1 MPENKART
9 LVLLD
14 FDGTLLEGDIF
25 AAFLKL
31 RLKSLR
37 MKIRAL
43 RAVPFLLAYKLGLM
57 SNSRSKEAV
66 FKVLFKGESESYF
79 RSEVAA
85 FWQKRGTQLN
95 PSIHPKIEAYKKEG
109 AELCIVSANF
119 SLLLE
124 AFCERHPEFK
134 QIATQVAVQNGKITG
149 AFDSP
154 NCHGPEKV
162 KRIEAIYGQ
171 VRDQY
176 QSVHAYGD
184 TQGDIPMLQWADEG
198 YLLQNGA
205 WHKID

>member
-1 MPENKART
+1 MQENRART

-25 AAFLKL
+25 AAFLKR

-57 SNSRSKEAV
+57 SNSSSKEAV
-66 FKVLFKGESESYF
+66 FKVLFKGESESHF
-79 RSEVAA
+79 RSEAAA

-95 PSIHPKIEAYKKEG
+95 PLIQSKIEAYKKEG

-124 AFCERHPEFK
+124 AFCELQPDFK
-134 QIATQVAVQNGKITG
+134 QISTLVAVRNGKITG

-154 NCHGPEKV
+154 NCYGPEKV
-162 KRIEAIYGQ
+162 KRIEAIYSPS
-171 VRDQY
+171 REQY
-176 QSVHAYGD
+176 QSVHAFGD